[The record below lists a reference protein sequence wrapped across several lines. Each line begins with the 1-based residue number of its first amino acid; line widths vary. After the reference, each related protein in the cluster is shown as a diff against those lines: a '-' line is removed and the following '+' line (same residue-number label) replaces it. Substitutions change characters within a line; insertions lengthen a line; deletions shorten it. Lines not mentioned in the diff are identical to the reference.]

1 MTTLSCP
8 ILPFF
13 RRVTARRAPI
23 APIEEVVGVEV
34 LKGPLL
40 GKKWNSLTKD
50 QQTWLGSIGFTS
62 K

>member
-13 RRVTARRAPI
+13 RRVTARR